1 MYLDPS
7 LIPHS
12 RELRGIRK
20 CAGATA
26 YRFLIIA
33 ATQAQHSSRSTN
45 AQTQLTPVAGKFS
58 LACARCCAYPAVT
71 CFTSDWFQVLSSGIP
86 IASLSIMRITMTLTR
101 RNGQLVPLG
110 QNEALRI
117 LLARSDHENRQ
128 DFYSHSEQSFFGR
141 LLRIF
146 VAVAQTAFPLHR

>member
-1 MYLDPS
+1 MIAPQKRATKNTKMRRRDCIPFLD
-7 LIPHS
+7 
-12 RELRGIRK
+12 
-20 CAGATA
+20 
-26 YRFLIIA
+26 
-33 ATQAQHSSRSTN
+33 HSSGAGSTIFPIN
-45 AQTQLTPVAGKFS
+45 KLRLKLTRIAGRFS
-58 LACARCCAYPAVT
+58 LACARSCAHLTVS

-86 IASLSIMRITMTLTR
+86 IASFLIMRITMTLTR

-110 QNEALRI
+110 QNEALKI
-117 LLARSDHENRQ
+117 LLARSDHEGRR